1 MAQAV
6 SRWLVTAESR
16 FLTGPVHVGFVVD
29 EVVLGRV
36 SLRAPRLYPVCIIP
50 PWLSILTYHRG
61 MNKRPVD
68 GLSAET

>member
-1 MAQAV
+1 
-6 SRWLVTAESR
+6 
-16 FLTGPVHVGFVVD
+16 
-29 EVVLGRV
+29 VVLGRV

-50 PWLSILTYHRG
+50 PWLSILIYHRG